1 MDWFDPNMPNLR
13 MFLIK
18 VIGLAGIVA
27 LWLFGALLMRAFLR
41 HELPASES
49 NRALGVATGPMEA
62 SFLWE
67 AAMTPMQKAERDI
80 EELRRTIR
88 RMFRNHLS
96 NLTLSPEDRAAISR
110 GHSIA
115 TRRFEMGAEKI

>member
-41 HELPASES
+41 HEVPASES
-49 NRALGVATGPMEA
+49 NRALGV
-62 SFLWE
+62 
-67 AAMTPMQKAERDI
+67 ERPHG
-80 EELRRTIR
+80 ELSLGGRNDTNAKGRT
-88 RMFRNHLS
+88 
-96 NLTLSPEDRAAISR
+96 
-110 GHSIA
+110 
-115 TRRFEMGAEKI
+115 